1 MSFKNYFENAKMN
14 QKEMLEKYLPEIKS
28 KGKDYSKKVV
38 VLARRAKTGEKID
51 TNTSDGKE
59 TTNTAKEGDFVV
71 KNPTGEEYIIKKE
84 TFAKRY
90 DKCKGDSN
98 GEWESYKAKGKCRA
112 IVWEHEQMSFV
123 ASWGE
128 EMVIKKGDMLAT
140 TIPEM
145 SEVYRIA
152 AKEFNAT
159 YE

>member
-1 MSFKNYFENAKMN
+1 M
-14 QKEMLEKYLPEIKS
+14 I
-28 KGKDYSKKVV
+28 
-38 VLARRAKTGEKID
+38 VLARPATIEEKID
-51 TNTSDGKE
+51 TITSDGKE

-71 KNPTGEEYIIKKE
+71 KNPTGEEYIIKGDLFK
-84 TFAKRY
+84 KRY
-90 DKCKGDSN
+90 DYVGTTDFRSDGK
-98 GEWESYKAKGKCRA
+98 WETYKAKGKCRA

-145 SEVYRIA
+145 NEVYRIA
-152 AKEFNAT
+152 AKEFDAT